1 MKKKIVSLSMLTVAL
16 ILEIIP
22 YGVRLK
28 WADFYVERYTS
39 HSYFSLIPWGYGDIG
54 PFLCGILTI
63 ALMAMLTIALFIKEK
78 KGYSLA
84 IVIINLIA
92 VIMSLIPTFF
102 NSYTLIGFIIT
113 VLLAVSCEIN
123 LMIHINK

>member
-1 MKKKIVSLSMLTVAL
+1 MKKKIVSISSLVIAL
-16 ILEIIP
+16 VLEIIP

-28 WADFYVERYTS
+28 WADFYVERYTN
-39 HSYFSLIPWGYGDIG
+39 HSYFSLIPWGYGDMG
-54 PFLCGILTI
+54 PFLCGILTV
-63 ALMAMLTIALFIKEK
+63 ALLIMVSATLIFKEK
-78 KGYSLA
+78 KGYTLG
-84 IVIINLIA
+84 IVIVNLIA
-92 VIMSLIPTFF
+92 VVMSIVPALF

>member
-1 MKKKIVSLSMLTVAL
+1 MVKKIINISMLAIAL
-16 ILEIIP
+16 VLEIIP

-28 WADFYVERYTS
+28 WADFYVKRYTN
-39 HSYFSLIPWGYGDIG
+39 HSYFSLIPWGYGDMG
-54 PFLCGILTI
+54 PFLCGILTV
-63 ALMAMLTIALFIKEK
+63 ALLIMVSATLIFKEK
-78 KGYSLA
+78 KSYTLA
-84 IVIINLIA
+84 VVIVNLIA
-92 VIMSLIPTFF
+92 VVMSIVPALF

>member
-1 MKKKIVSLSMLTVAL
+1 MKKKIVSLVSLAIAL

-28 WADFYVERYTS
+28 WADFYAERYTS
-39 HSYFSLIPWGYGDIG
+39 HSYFSLIPWGYGDMG
-54 PFLCGILTI
+54 PFLCGILTVVLL
-63 ALMAMLTIALFIKEK
+63 LMLSATLILKEK
-78 KGYSLA
+78 KWYSLTVA
-84 IVIINLIA
+84 ILNLIA
-92 VIMSLIPTFF
+92 VILSIIPAFF